1 MTWFYN
7 AEIQCL
13 HPVEQTLNLIPLQT
27 KHQHKPKNFS
37 SEGQVGDNLII
48 IYRQGPSSLAIKMF

>member
-1 MTWFYN
+1 MVYN

-27 KHQHKPKNFS
+27 KHQHKP
-37 SEGQVGDNLII
+37 EGQVGGNII
-48 IYRQGPSSLAIKMF
+48 INYRQGPSSLAIKMF